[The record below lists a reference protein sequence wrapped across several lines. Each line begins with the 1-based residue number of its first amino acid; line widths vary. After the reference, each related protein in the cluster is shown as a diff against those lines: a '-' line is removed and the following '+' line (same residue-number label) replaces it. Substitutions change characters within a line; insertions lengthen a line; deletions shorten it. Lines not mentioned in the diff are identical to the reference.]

1 VLDSLTIPIEQ
12 ISEKDAYYF
21 KNPSSV
27 FTDKLF
33 EVKDISY
40 YTLNVWY
47 KIDNSNI
54 ANIFSILLPET
65 IEKFG
70 FNLDD
75 KNQIIQFLEKDIY
88 REVANSKL
96 TISISSRKPDSFR
109 RNFAENEKLVLMTE
123 DLYAT
128 NGKVLAQNK
137 YYIAE
142 SFFRTSLVRYQT
154 NH

>member
-1 VLDSLTIPIEQ
+1 
-12 ISEKDAYYF
+12 
-21 KNPSSV
+21 
-27 FTDKLF
+27 
-33 EVKDISY
+33 
-40 YTLNVWY
+40 
-47 KIDNSNI
+47 
-54 ANIFSILLPET
+54 
-65 IEKFG
+65 
-70 FNLDD
+70 
-75 KNQIIQFLEKDIY
+75 LEKDIY

>member
-1 VLDSLTIPIEQ
+1 MLDSLTIPIEQ

-109 RNFAENEKLVLMTE
+109 RNFAENEKHKTNITSQKASLELHWLGIKRIINTE
-123 DLYAT
+123 ITL
-128 NGKVLAQNK
+128 
-137 YYIAE
+137 
-142 SFFRTSLVRYQT
+142 
-154 NH
+154 

>member
-1 VLDSLTIPIEQ
+1 MLDSLTIPIEQ

-109 RNFAENEKLVLMTE
+109 RNSQSTK
-123 DLYAT
+123 
-128 NGKVLAQNK
+128 
-137 YYIAE
+137 
-142 SFFRTSLVRYQT
+142 S
-154 NH
+154 